1 MSKNEKEKVI
11 KVDTLVI
18 HAKEVKIVNER
29 EEVKEES
36 YERRDPWGLFWGR
49 RPVEEIDDEK
59 VIVEADVEEYKD

>member
-29 EEVKEES
+29 EEVEEER
-36 YERRDPWGLFWGR
+36 YERRNPWGMFWGR
-49 RPVEEIDDEK
+49 RPVEQIRDEK
-59 VIVEADVEEYKD
+59 VIVDEDEEYKD